1 MKKPFFSS
9 LNKVDKVKYLN
20 YLARTAQLKAILG

>member
-1 MKKPFFSS
+1 MKKSSFSL
-9 LNKVDKVKYLN
+9 LNKADKVKYLN